1 MARTPPSA
9 ISSRVDR
16 HLAAALVEIDTPHF
30 SVSTDQ
36 LTSANESFVLRRD
49 KGEEGNVLIGFSI
62 LDVLVYEQRA
72 LKEEDLIRY
81 TMEHFHV
88 PPVNLA
94 FMDFNEELLKG
105 ITREQCVD
113 TRSLPFDKDGEQER
127 TYWEGVFGRGIVW
140 HSTTLENLREAWVRA
155 AFAKPV
161 AKSLLPAPAVT

>member
-1 MARTPPSA
+1 
-9 ISSRVDR
+9 
-16 HLAAALVEIDTPHF
+16 
-30 SVSTDQ
+30 
-36 LTSANESFVLRRD
+36 LRRD

-113 TRSLPFDKDGEQER
+113 TRSLPFDKDGGLVFIATSHFLAEQER